1 MTFTLRLNSA
11 YGQEGEGPE
20 LPGLSAYWNL
30 NSMLS
35 SKYLPGSS
43 TMSTTDCKIDPGGIT
58 GKAWPGF
65 CKYIITRVKKSAH
78 HCTHRPTP
86 QRPRLG
92 KGDKMNWHNS
102 GQTEAAIHQGCIQ
115 ISV

>member
-65 CKYIITRVKKSAH
+65 CKFIVTRVHKRGLCGAGACVPLAQPATKLKPETPRGVIKGTLNLSA
-78 HCTHRPTP
+78 R
-86 QRPRLG
+86 
-92 KGDKMNWHNS
+92 
-102 GQTEAAIHQGCIQ
+102 A
-115 ISV
+115 

>member
-65 CKYIITRVKKSAH
+65 CKSIVTRVHKSGLCGAGA
-78 HCTHRPTP
+78 CVPLAQLLILLKPRP
-86 QRPRLG
+86 PRG
-92 KGDKMNWHNS
+92 VM
-102 GQTEAAIHQGCIQ
+102 
-115 ISV
+115 